1 MTGRKK
7 VLLIAYHYVN
17 KEDTAA
23 NRTRGLLTYLPK
35 YGWDV
40 TLITPG
46 LQSQDGKTP
55 NVLFANS
62 IKTRITPIIL
72 PYYRKFISYRTIKKT
87 NQNGSGD
94 TIKSTTINSKYLN
107 KVTTTFSS
115 LFKLLV
121 KYPDYGAW
129 WYRSP
134 VSVAKKELKSRNYDA
149 ILSTAAPI
157 NAHRIASHLKG
168 LYPSIP
174 WVADFRDLWA
184 GNPYFEAVPW
194 KKEETY
200 VIEKK
205 YLKSADIITTVSAGW
220 GEELIALHNKP
231 VQTIMNGFDP
241 EIFGN
246 KSQLSGKFQIIYAG
260 SLHGNKRDPTIL
272 FEVLSE
278 LISGGDLKKKDLE
291 INIYTGNVSQVPEL
305 TSKYNLTE
313 CVNFCGRVSRDEI
326 LSIEKSAQILLLLT
340 WNNQQDAAV
349 FPAKVFEYLAAERPI
364 LSVGFQGSCSLSDL
378 LDETQAGTHPLT
390 RDELKEQIIL
400 WYKEYKEF
408 GQVIYRGNRD
418 KILNYSQL
426 GMAKKFAQ
434 LLDSLSVQNNV
445 KKRIP

>member
-46 LQSQDGKTP
+46 LQSQDAKTP

-62 IKTRITPIIL
+62 IKTRIIPIIR
-72 PYYRKFISYRTIKKT
+72 PHYRKFRSYLTTKKT
-87 NQNGSGD
+87 DKISSGD
-94 TIKSTTINSKYLN
+94 SIKSKTINSKFLN
-107 KVTTTFSS
+107 KVTTTFSI

-121 KYPDYGAW
+121 KYPDSGSW
-129 WYRSP
+129 WYHSP
-134 VSVAKKELKSRNYDA
+134 VSVAKKELKSGNYDA

-157 NAHRIASHLKG
+157 NAHRIASRLKG
-168 LYPSIP
+168 LHPSLP

-184 GNPYFEAVPW
+184 GNPYFEVVPW

-205 YLKSADIITTVSAGW
+205 YLKNADVITTVSAGW
-220 GEELIALHNKP
+220 EEELIALHNKP
-231 VQTIMNGFDP
+231 VKTIMNGFDP

-246 KSQLSGKFQIIYAG
+246 TSQLSKKFQIIYAG

-278 LISGGDLKKKDLE
+278 LISERYIKKEDLE

-305 TSKYNLTE
+305 SAKYNLTE
-313 CVNFCGRVSRDEI
+313 CVNFSDFISRDKI

-364 LSVGFQGSCSLSDL
+364 LSIGYQGTCSLADL

-400 WYKEYKEF
+400 WYREYKEC
-408 GQVIYRGNRD
+408 GRVIYRGNRD
-418 KILNYSQL
+418 KVLNYSQL

-434 LLDSLSVQNNV
+434 LLDSVSAQNNV
-445 KKRIP
+445 KKRIS

>member
-1 MTGRKK
+1 MTCRKK

-17 KEDTAA
+17 KEETAA

-46 LQSQDGKTP
+46 LQSQDSNKIP

-62 IKTRITPIIL
+62 IKTRIIPIIR
-72 PYYRKFISYRTIKKT
+72 PYYRKFMSYRTTKKT
-87 NQNGSGD
+87 DKVGSED
-94 TIKSTTINSKYLN
+94 TIKSTSRISKYLN

-121 KYPDYGAW
+121 KYPDYGSW
-129 WYRSP
+129 WYHSP
-134 VSVAKKELKSRNYDA
+134 VSVAKKELKSRKYDA

-157 NAHRIASHLKG
+157 NAHRIASYLKG
-168 LYPSIP
+168 LHPSIP
-174 WVADFRDLWA
+174 WIADFRDLWA

-200 VIEKK
+200 SIEKK

-220 GEELIALHNKP
+220 RGELIALHNKP

-246 KSQLSGKFQIIYAG
+246 TSPISEKFQIVYAG
-260 SLHGNKRDPTIL
+260 ALHGNKRDPTVL

-278 LISGGDLKKKDLE
+278 LISEGILNKDDLE
-291 INIYTGNVSQVPEL
+291 INIYTSNVSEIPAL
-305 TSKYNLTE
+305 SSKYNLTE
-313 CVNFCGRVSRDEI
+313 CVNFSGIVSRDKI

-340 WNNQQDAAV
+340 WNNQQDVAV

-364 LSVGFQGSCSLSDL
+364 LSIGYAGPCALSGL
-378 LDETQAGTHPLT
+378 LDETNAGIHPLS
-390 RDELKEQIIL
+390 RNELKQQIIL

-418 KILNYSQL
+418 KVLNYSQL

-434 LLDSLSVQNNV
+434 LLDSVNA
-445 KKRIP
+445 